1 MIQMAWTMPGINPKM
16 VNKTFIQKCFPK
28 PTVKKTPKGG
38 KMMAKIILRIL
49 MLECLVLK
57 RQSQNSFLVFR
68 IEQKQTENEA

>member
-1 MIQMAWTMPGINPKM
+1 
-16 VNKTFIQKCFPK
+16 
-28 PTVKKTPKGG
+28 
-38 KMMAKIILRIL
+38 MAKIILRIL